1 MLTERLRF
9 AIVSEMKSYNI
20 LAETINEDGSREVL
34 LIATTTELAQFHAD
48 IGAARAP
55 KPKVQPNPHFTKL
68 HAPGRPGEKVIVSP
82 LGKTDVA
89 GFAPG
94 TEFVSATHA
103 TKELRSRGLIAEAK
117 YNYVYLK
124 LKEAVTKK
132 DPAERLAF
140 VEGIAFQYERDAV
153 AAVTR
158 D

>member
-1 MLTERLRF
+1 MKTYEVV
-9 AIVSEMKSYNI
+9 IV
-20 LAETINEDGSREVL
+20 TRESDEPHSSTHEV
-34 LIATTTELAQFHAD
+34 IASTPNPAELAK
-48 IGAARAP
+48 IVAALM
-55 KPKVQPNPHFTKL
+55 KPAEHVKPAANPFFNRI